1 MWNKSSINLLSFLH
15 RICVFVCVCCKSST
29 WNPKPS
35 FVRTALENHPR
46 PGMGLRCC
54 GWVAQAG
61 SHVGVWI
68 FSQHLV
74 IPKVC
79 EQSVICAA
87 PCAWAFI
94 IWDSDGCRGPKLCQW
109 EHQLPNRN
117 EGLCLCCALAQLY
130 FLGISLTEENLW
142 FWADNMIAASELKL
156 FAKKCKPMEE
166 CKPAWVLNYSS
177 PICLAFFPRGN

>member
-15 RICVFVCVCCKSST
+15 RICVFVCVCVCCKSST

-130 FLGISLTEENLW
+130 FLGISLTEENLC
-142 FWADNMIAASELKL
+142 FWADNMIAASELRKEVQVNGRMQASLRTKL
-156 FAKKCKPMEE
+156 QQPHLPC
-166 CKPAWVLNYSS
+166 
-177 PICLAFFPRGN
+177 FFPKG